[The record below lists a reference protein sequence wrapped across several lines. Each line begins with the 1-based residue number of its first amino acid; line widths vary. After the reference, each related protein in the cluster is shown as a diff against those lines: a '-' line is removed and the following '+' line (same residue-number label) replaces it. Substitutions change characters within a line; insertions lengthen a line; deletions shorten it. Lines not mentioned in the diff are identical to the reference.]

1 MKRGWITY
9 AAVISA
15 AVILGEAVD
24 LAQGKPVT
32 LAAAA
37 NWIVTAV
44 LLIATWCYGLQKP
57 LHKEGYWRAALWII
71 VFVTLLGMV
80 RVALAGS
87 LGLYVALVSL
97 ALVLPA
103 FVAAYRYAYRSPHLW
118 PPRQMGTF

>member
-1 MKRGWITY
+1 MKRGWIIY
-9 AAVISA
+9 AAILSA

-32 LAAAA
+32 LAATA

-57 LHKEGYWRAALWII
+57 LHTPAYWRAAFWLI

-80 RVALAGS
+80 RVALAGR
-87 LGLYVALVSL
+87 LALYVALVSL
-97 ALVLPA
+97 ALVVPA
-103 FVAAYRYAYRSPHLW
+103 YLAAYRYAYRSSHLW
-118 PPRQMGTF
+118 SPRRTGTF